1 MDFANYEAVVESR
14 NSVNR
19 IFNDYT
25 KCCQDYEACLNSDE
39 TVEYNIMKDEYTSVS
54 KNREELERR
63 LEEK

>member
-1 MDFANYEAVVESR
+1 MDFANYEAVLEGR
-14 NSVNR
+14 ISVNK

-54 KNREELERR
+54 KNRETIRGMA
-63 LEEK
+63 